1 VVKAYQE
8 SMLPRIALISIHG
21 DPAAEIGAEEA
32 GGQNVYVREVGEAL
46 AQLGWPVDMFTRCI
60 DANQPRI
67 IEHRPGCRTIRLE
80 AGPLEFVPRDEGFQF
95 LPNYVE
101 AFLAFQEQENC
112 SYPLVHTNYWLSS
125 WVGMQ
130 LKERLGLAQVHTYHS
145 VGAVKYQNV
154 PDIPEIASRRLQVEK
169 SCLETAER
177 IVATSPQEQEHLR
190 ELVSIQGAID
200 IIPCGTDVDRF
211 GSISLVEAREKL
223 NLPQDQKVVFYIGR
237 FDPRKGIETVV
248 RAIAQ
253 SSFRDGDDLHLII
266 GGGYRPGQPDAEEYE
281 RIVELAKEL
290 GVDHLTT
297 FPGRISDED
306 LALYYAA
313 ASVCVVP
320 SHYEPFGLVA
330 IEAMASGTPVVASD
344 VGGLQFTVVSEQT
357 GLLAPPQDE
366 KAFAR
371 AIDRILADPD
381 WRMEL
386 GEAARKRVISEFSWQ
401 GVAHHLSDLY
411 CNLLN
416 IETAS

>member
-1 VVKAYQE
+1 VVQAHQE
-8 SMLPRIALISIHG
+8 STLPRIALISIHG

-46 AQLGWPVDMFTRCI
+46 VQLGWTVDMFTRCI
-60 DANQPRI
+60 EDNQPRI
-67 IEHRPGCRTIRLE
+67 IEHSPGCRTIRLE
-80 AGPLEFVPRDEGFQF
+80 AGPLEFVPRDEGFQY
-95 LPNYVE
+95 LSNYVE
-101 AFLAFQEQENC
+101 AFLDFQAQENI

-130 LKERLGLAQVHTYHS
+130 LKKRLGLAQVHTYHS

-154 PDIPEIASRRLQVEK
+154 PDIPEIASKRIEVERT
-169 SCLETAER
+169 CLETAER

-190 ELVSIQGAID
+190 SLVSEQGAID
-200 IIPCGTDVDRF
+200 IIPCGTDIKRF
-211 GSISLVEAREKL
+211 GCVSLAEARKKL
-223 NLPQDQKVVFYIGR
+223 NLSQDQKIVFYIGR
-237 FDPRKGIETVV
+237 FDPRKGIETLV
-248 RAIAQ
+248 RAMAQ

-266 GGGYRPGQPDAEEYE
+266 GGGYRPGQPDAEEHD
-281 RIVELAKEL
+281 RIVQIAEDL
-290 GVDHLTT
+290 GIAHLTT

-344 VGGLQFTVVSEQT
+344 VGGLQYTVVSEKT

-366 KAFAR
+366 RAFAR

-381 WRMEL
+381 WRSEL
-386 GEAARKRVISEFSWQ
+386 GEAARRRVMTEFSWQ
-401 GVAHHLSDLY
+401 GVAQHLSDLY
-411 CNLLN
+411 CSLLN
-416 IETAS
+416 VC